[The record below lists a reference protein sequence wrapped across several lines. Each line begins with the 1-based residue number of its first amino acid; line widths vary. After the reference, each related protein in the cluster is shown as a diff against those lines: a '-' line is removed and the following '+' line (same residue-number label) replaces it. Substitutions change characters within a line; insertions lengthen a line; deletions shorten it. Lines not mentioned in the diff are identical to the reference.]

1 MPLRRAPHMK
11 RMRRILV
18 GPAVT
23 DCIGATKLPK
33 EGGCAM
39 SARRLVH
46 ELLFENMSCHYDG
59 TEGRERVC
67 VGLVVAST
75 GSSHPSRYRGK
86 QNET

>member
-1 MPLRRAPHMK
+1 
-11 RMRRILV
+11 
-18 GPAVT
+18 
-23 DCIGATKLPK
+23 
-33 EGGCAM
+33 M